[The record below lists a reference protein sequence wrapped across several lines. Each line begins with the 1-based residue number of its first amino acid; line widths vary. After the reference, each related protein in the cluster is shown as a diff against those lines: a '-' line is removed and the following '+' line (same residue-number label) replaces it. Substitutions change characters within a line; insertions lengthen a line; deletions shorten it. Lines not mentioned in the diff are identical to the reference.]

1 MNNLIKKSILLTIFI
16 AVIGQTQA
24 QTRKILFDA
33 DWKFH
38 KGELTE
44 QAGKAD
50 FDDSTWRIVN
60 LPHDWSIEGAPAE
73 DEPSG
78 NDGGYR
84 PTGKGWYRK
93 TFEFA
98 KTDELRKAPKASKR
112 FSLYFEGVYMN
123 AEVYVNG
130 QSLGTHH
137 YGYSSF
143 LHDVT
148 DLLKEGTNTI
158 TVSIDNSLQK
168 NCRWYTGS
176 GIYRHVWLICT
187 DELHF
192 KHWGTFI
199 TTPQVSQQE
208 ATISVATEVTNDSK
222 IPKDVTVEATLIDS
236 KGNHVGKGS
245 KAISIKAGETMNV
258 EQLISISNPQLW
270 SPDTPATYKAEL
282 TINENGTV
290 KDRIVETFGVRT
302 IEYSA
307 TQGLLLNGNKIK
319 LNGGCIHHDNGI
331 LGAAAFD
338 RAEVR
343 KVEMMK
349 AAGFNAVR
357 TSHNHPSEAFLHACD
372 SIGLLVIDE
381 AFDGWRTAKLPHDYS
396 TLIDKHWQEDIA
408 ALVLRDRNHPSI
420 FCWSVGNEVIE
431 RKEIQIVTTARKLA
445 GLCRKLDPTRPV
457 TSALCSWDEDWEI
470 YDPLAEAFE
479 IVGYNYMMHKH
490 KSDHERAPER
500 VMMQT
505 ESYPREAYR
514 SWAYSN
520 DHDYIIGDFV
530 WTSVDY
536 LGESSIGRWYYEG
549 DSPGEHYSRNQFPWN
564 AAYCG
569 DIDLTGLRKP
579 ISYYRD
585 LLWNEDRPLYL
596 SVKEPNGYFGE
607 IRETQWSVWPTSE
620 SWTWPGHEGKDID
633 VEIYSRSPKVR
644 LYLNDRLVAERATTR
659 NEEYKA
665 VIRIKY
671 EPGVLRAEAI
681 DENGQ
686 TIEALNSGRNELRT
700 AEEPYAIRLTADR
713 STIKADGQD
722 LSFVT
727 AEVVDRN
734 GILCPNAS
742 VELTFTLNGKATL
755 LAAGNGDIKELD
767 TTADNKHKTWKG
779 RALGVVRSSNRANKS
794 TLTVSA
800 PGLKAAKVAISSK

>member
-1 MNNLIKKSILLTIFI
+1 MNNFIKKSILLTIFI
-16 AVIGQTQA
+16 AVIGQAQA
-24 QTRKILFDA
+24 QTRNILFDA

-44 QAGKAD
+44 QAGEAD
-50 FDDSTWRIVN
+50 FDDSAWRIVN

-98 KTDELRKAPKASKR
+98 KTDELRKVQKANKR

-148 DLLKEGTNTI
+148 DLLTEGTNTI
-158 TVSIDNSLQK
+158 AVSVDNSLQK

-192 KHWGTFI
+192 KHWSTFI

-222 IPKDVTVEATLIDS
+222 SPKDVTVEATLIDS

-713 STIKADGQD
+713 PTIKADGQD

>member
-16 AVIGQTQA
+16 AVIGQAQA

-50 FDDSTWRIVN
+50 FDDSAWRIVN

-98 KTDELRKAPKASKR
+98 KTDELRKVQKANKR

-158 TVSIDNSLQK
+158 AVSIDNSLQK

-208 ATISVATEVTNDSK
+208 AAISVATEVTNDSK
-222 IPKDVTVEATLIDS
+222 SPKDVTVEATLIDS
-236 KGNHVGKGS
+236 KGNHAGKGS

-381 AFDGWRTAKLPHDYS
+381 AFDGWHTAKLPHDYS

-713 STIKADGQD
+713 PTIKADGQD

>member
-1 MNNLIKKSILLTIFI
+1 MNNFIKKSILLTIFI

-50 FDDSTWRIVN
+50 FDDSAWRIVN

-93 TFEFA
+93 TFEFT
-98 KTDELRKAPKASKR
+98 KTDELRKGQKANKR

-123 AEVYVNG
+123 AEAYVNG

-148 DLLKEGTNTI
+148 DLLTEGTNTI
-158 TVSIDNSLQK
+158 AVSIDNSLQK

-192 KHWGTFI
+192 KHWSTFI

-222 IPKDVTVEATLIDS
+222 SPKDVTVEATLIDS

-258 EQLISISNPQLW
+258 KQLISISNPQLW

-349 AAGFNAVR
+349 TAGFNAVR

-713 STIKADGQD
+713 TNIKADGQD
-722 LSFVT
+722 LSFITV
-727 AEVVDRN
+727 EVVDKN
-734 GILCPNAS
+734 GTVCPNATT
-742 VELTFTLNGKATL
+742 ELTFTLNGKSTL
-755 LAAGNGDIKELD
+755 LAAGNADIKEID
-767 TTADNKHKTWKG
+767 TTADNKHKAWKG
-779 RALGVVRSSNRANKS
+779 RALGVIRSSEKKGKS

-800 PGLKAAKVAISSK
+800 PGLKAAKVTISSK